1 MILEMYLQPMKS
13 LRTGMDL
20 MAEIFLALVEEEEDK
35 ELRLLITGSE
45 SRERFLYKYLII
57 KAWRLK

>member
-13 LRTGMDL
+13 LRRGMDL

-35 ELRLLITGSE
+35 EIRLLITGSE
-45 SRERFLYKYLII
+45 SRERFLYKYLIV
-57 KAWRLK
+57 KAWCLK